1 MERIRAESYLR
12 AAQKGKEDHERE
24 SDEIVL
30 DAAYQK
36 AVETETDRVN
46 MDDFEEIYG
55 TQVLTEDQKKVQ
67 ELEEGFLLHDLE
79 NSREAR
85 RIGKIL
91 EMIVTEQIELNNWFG
106 ENARTQQTTAYDDY
120 LNGIDSLVE
129 FDLKEGK
136 GFFGLAIDVTHGKI
150 NAFEKK
156 MKKTRRLLQDGKLG
170 TVKYF
175 RSFDGD
181 IQGRMTSIPR
191 VILALDR
198 EQVIDIAKLWV
209 RGEQHALAEHP
220 VQDLLSLEIIAQLEA
235 QSEYARDHGY
245 EKIAELLLMQKRMME
260 KIREER
266 KRKLDDPSWNLEENR
281 TYILLKE
288 QLKRIF
294 KQGE

>member
-1 MERIRAESYLR
+1 MERIRVESYLR